1 MLLYVVLYYFILL
14 CCVTLCY
21 VILFYYV
28 ALCYFNL
35 FYYVVLYY
43 VILFYFYYVALCYV
57 ILFYYVVL
65 HYVML
70 FYYVAL
76 CYVILFYYVVLCY
89 IMLYYFN
96 MLLYVLYLSCPV
108 WVQHGGG
115 GGGGGEG
122 GVYLPKA
129 KLAASL
135 ADQSV
140 DVLSSRNTGSVSRG
154 RRFNVASGWC
164 TTLRQ
169 GGHTNHPPF
178 SLLCCA
184 TCYCKSPVQQWVAR
198 QQAVNKNN
206 VIHCICHVVAFPSQ
220 V

>member
-1 MLLYVVLYYFILL
+1 ML
-14 CCVTLCY
+14 
-21 VILFYYV
+21 
-28 ALCYFNL
+28 
-35 FYYVVLYY
+35 
-43 VILFYFYYVALCYV
+43 FYYVALCYV

-76 CYVILFYYVVLCY
+76 CYVILLCC

-96 MLLYVLYLSCPV
+96 MLLYVLYLSGPSCPV
-108 WVQHGGG
+108 WVQHGG
-115 GGGGGEG
+115 
-122 GVYLPKA
+122 VYLPNA

-135 ADQSV
+135 AGQSV

-154 RRFNVASGWC
+154 RRCNVASGWC

-169 GGHTNHPPF
+169 GGYTNHPPF

-184 TCYCKSPVQQWVAR
+184 TCYCKSPVQQ
-198 QQAVNKNN
+198 
-206 VIHCICHVVAFPSQ
+206 
-220 V
+220 